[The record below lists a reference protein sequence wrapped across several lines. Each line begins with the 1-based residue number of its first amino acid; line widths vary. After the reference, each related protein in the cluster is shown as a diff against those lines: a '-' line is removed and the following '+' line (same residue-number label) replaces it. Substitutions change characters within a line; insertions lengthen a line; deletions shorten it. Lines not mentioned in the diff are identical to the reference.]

1 MPRQDGRSREE
12 EEDECAS
19 YGGSIDQNESSVR
32 TQHNPRYIGRQNDVG
47 ESRDVRVDVGMPSGY
62 VARHADSRGLS
73 RVISAVRDDAE
84 GGRIQRVT
92 EWEGTGT
99 ESNIRT
105 GSDSIYA
112 VKVEIRVESR
122 MPMPAGSYRRVRC
135 AARRRP
141 RFYPDTERR
150 RCSNEGGR

>member
-47 ESRDVRVDVGMPSGY
+47 ESRDVRADVGMPSGY

-84 GGRIQRVT
+84 GGWIRRVT
-92 EWEGTGT
+92 EWEGT
-99 ESNIRT
+99 
-105 GSDSIYA
+105 
-112 VKVEIRVESR
+112 
-122 MPMPAGSYRRVRC
+122 
-135 AARRRP
+135 
-141 RFYPDTERR
+141 
-150 RCSNEGGR
+150 